1 MNLTVDY
8 ELDNALW
15 GSLPFPAP
23 QAGLLSFSLLQFL
36 SSIGTLT
43 TLSYPVEFDLSRIH
57 AFFRYAWLFAAPGP
71 LRLRDS
77 ISEVDFHQKTLI
89 SDELGVGV
97 SGLVASQLFGVR
109 YFADAYPFLKKYAP
123 IAYAGGSGRTKTPD
137 FIGLDNAGN
146 FFVIEAKGTQSGG
159 ATVRK
164 QVRSGRIQKS
174 NVIFSGGIT
183 PVRMVVAT
191 KFSRASHRFGSSTQ
205 AFDPV
210 PMIKFSDEDREL
222 VRREHFLKVIS
233 SAGVRIKRNDL
244 LDNNYSFDKGAC
256 VPIKILEHDGIGTS
270 FVFRSDVLIGGKTEK
285 RQEPYRYVVT
295 FGVSSQTFAAAHE
308 KTLLELTQKAPS
320 EFDIKKQVF
329 SLVRNDGWMMDIRMQ
344 G

>member
-1 MNLTVDY
+1 MNLSLDY
-8 ELDNALW
+8 ELDAALW
-15 GSLPFPAP
+15 GALPFPAP
-23 QAGLLSFSLLQFL
+23 QTGIFSFSLMHFL

-57 AFFRYAWLFAAPGP
+57 AFFRYAWLFDAPGP

-77 ISEVDFHQKTLI
+77 VSEVDFHQKTLI

-109 YFADAYPFLKKYAP
+109 YFADAYPFLKKYSP
-123 IAYAGGSGRTKTPD
+123 IVSAGASGRTKTPD

-159 ATVRK
+159 ATVKK
-164 QVRSGRIQKS
+164 QLKSGRVQKS

-191 KFSRASHRFGSSTQ
+191 KFSRTSHRAGSSTQ

-233 SAGVRIKRNDL
+233 SAGIRIRRNSL
-244 LDNNYSFDKGAC
+244 LDDNYSFDKGEC
-256 VPIKILEHDGIGTS
+256 VPIKVLEQDGIGKS
-270 FVFRSDVLIGGKTEK
+270 FSFQSDVLIGGKTEK
-285 RQEPYRYVVT
+285 RQVPYRYVVT
-295 FGVSSQTFAAAHE
+295 FGVSSQTFASAHE
-308 KTLLELTQKAPS
+308 KDLLEFTQRMPTK
-320 EFDIKKQVF
+320 FDMKKQIF

>member
-1 MNLTVDY
+1 MNLTLDY
-8 ELDNALW
+8 ELDNALMR
-15 GSLPFPAP
+15 SLSVPVP
-23 QAGLLSFSLLQFL
+23 QTGRLSFSLLQFL

-43 TLSYPVEFDLSRIH
+43 TLSYPVEYDLSRIH
-57 AFFRYAWLFAAPGP
+57 AFFRYAWLPAAPGP

-109 YFADAYPFLKKYAP
+109 YFADASPFLKKYSS
-123 IAYAGGSGRTKTPD
+123 IAYAGASGRTKTPD
-137 FIGLDNAGN
+137 FIGLDDTGK
-146 FFVIEAKGTQSGG
+146 FFVIEAKGTQSGE

-174 NVIFSGGIT
+174 NVMFSGGIT
-183 PVRMVVAT
+183 PVRIVVAT
-191 KFSRASHRFGSSTQ
+191 KFSRASLRHGSSTQ

-233 SAGVRIKRNDL
+233 SAGVRIKRNSL
-244 LDNNYSFDKGAC
+244 LDKNYSFDKGAC
-256 VPIKILEHDGIGTS
+256 VPIKILEQDGIGIS
-270 FVFRSDVLIGGKTEK
+270 FVFQSDVLIGGKVE
-285 RQEPYRYVVT
+285 RRHEPCRYIVT
-295 FGVSSQTFAAAHE
+295 FGVSSQTFFAAH
-308 KTLLELTQKAPS
+308 KKILLELTRKTSS
-320 EFDIKKQVF
+320 EFDMQKQVF
-329 SLVRNDGWMMDIRMQ
+329 SLVRNDGWMMDIRML